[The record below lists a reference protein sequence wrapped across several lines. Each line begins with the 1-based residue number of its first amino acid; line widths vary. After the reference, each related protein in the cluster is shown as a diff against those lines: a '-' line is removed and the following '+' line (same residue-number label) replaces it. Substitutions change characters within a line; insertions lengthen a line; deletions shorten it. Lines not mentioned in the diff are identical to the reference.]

1 MLRGVRIKEEEGRV
15 GVREEVDERGEEKRE
30 RCGGGRG
37 QRSKGELRPRKH
49 GSIKE
54 EGGGSEMQRRS
65 GS

>member
-37 QRSKGELRPRKH
+37 QRSKGELRQH